1 MIKLLWLVL
10 LGSGLTILK
19 AQATLDCGKYPTI
32 STNAGPQCHRVGIL
46 PWFVGINAV
55 WETELR
61 LGVGLDAVRFAFGL
75 PSSYNTN
82 LRLRA
87 SSPGGPSFAESTG
100 ATVLAHASYLTTI
113 VGFADHNF
121 RTGDWDFRNGVGSL
135 SLSADA
141 QRAVALDSVSAFAV
155 YKYISNGSVMS
166 QTTVP
171 VIFLDQAAVRWSA
184 LVEETPRDQQSQ
196 PNATITSF
204 AVANLSPD
212 PQAVVIQVYDKAG
225 HLSASARTPELQEGG
240 GSGEVYAD
248 TLAHILGTNLPVS
261 PCPFCAGPPVFQGT
275 VVFEGEKGGLIAPVV
290 FRFNGPAVTTVPL
303 KGE

>member
-1 MIKLLWLVL
+1 MIRLLFLVL

-46 PWFVGINAV
+46 PWFLGINAV

-61 LGVGLDAVRFAFGL
+61 LGVGLDAVRFGFGL

-82 LRLRA
+82 LLLR
-87 SSPGGPSFAESTG
+87 PFQIFE
-100 ATVLAHASYLTTI
+100 ATSQLDVLAHTSYLTTI

-135 SLSADA
+135 FLSADA

-166 QTTVP
+166 QTTAP